1 MTNYKNVTNCSRY
14 AIKIDGCKCI
24 PNIVAYG
31 MQCTFC
37 YKYKEKL
44 VRFKWILWDV
54 ENPTNEELENVTW
67 HAKSL
72 FNNKEREKNMITD
85 EQGREWLLQKFYD
98 DGWLY
103 YYKAGNGCMYLSKEK
118 PAFRI
123 GSNEIDPNSGG
134 TTKCT
139 DAFIGLIPEMQL
151 NEVLDITKCLNI
163 VNWSE
168 VTVDTPI
175 IVTTSCG
182 DVVNMHFSKF
192 ENGFIYYYSGGRTSW
207 TQIKTIGIYRTT
219 PEYVKLAEV

>member
-54 ENPTNEELENVTW
+54 ENPTNEELENVTR

-98 DGWLY
+98 AGWRYLFEDY
-103 YYKAGNGCMYLSKEK
+103 CGNVWATKERPRANKFGENEIVGSFSSITNIKKLLPKTNLNQYLSIAEEL
-118 PAFRI
+118 
-123 GSNEIDPNSGG
+123 G
-134 TTKCT
+134 
-139 DAFIGLIPEMQL
+139 
-151 NEVLDITKCLNI
+151 I
-163 VNWSE
+163 VDWSK
-168 VTVDTPI
+168 VPVDTPI
-175 IVTTSCG
+175 YVRAHESNTWEKR
-182 DVVNMHFSKF
+182 HFAYFKDGKVYAWL
-192 ENGFIYYYSGGRTSW
+192 NGATSW
-207 TQIKTIGIYRTT
+207 TIENS
-219 PEYVKLAEV
+219 EYVFSWQNAKLAEV

>member
-1 MTNYKNVTNCSRY
+1 
-14 AIKIDGCKCI
+14 
-24 PNIVAYG
+24 

-72 FNNKEREKNMITD
+72 FNNKEMEKNMITD

-139 DAFIGLIPEMQL
+139 DAFVGLIPEMQL
-151 NEVLDITKCLNI
+151 NEVLDITKELGIIDWFKVPIN
-163 VNWSE
+163 
-168 VTVDTPI
+168 TPI
-175 IVTTSCG
+175 LVRDSEWDAWKIAHFAQCREGHIFVWEKGKTSYTTKRTEMFSYAKLVG
-182 DVVNMHFSKF
+182 DTH
-192 ENGFIYYYSGGRTSW
+192 E
-207 TQIKTIGIYRTT
+207 
-219 PEYVKLAEV
+219 

>member
-54 ENPTNEELENVTW
+54 ENPTNEELENVTR

-103 YYKAGNGCMYLSKEK
+103 YYKAGNGCMYLSKRK

-139 DAFIGLIPEMQL
+139 DAFVGLIPEMQL

-168 VTVDTPI
+168 VTIDTPI
-175 IVTTSCG
+175 IVTTS
-182 DVVNMHFSKF
+182 
-192 ENGFIYYYSGGRTSW
+192 YGGVGLYAS
-207 TQIKTIGIYRTT
+207 Y
-219 PEYVKLAEV
+219 